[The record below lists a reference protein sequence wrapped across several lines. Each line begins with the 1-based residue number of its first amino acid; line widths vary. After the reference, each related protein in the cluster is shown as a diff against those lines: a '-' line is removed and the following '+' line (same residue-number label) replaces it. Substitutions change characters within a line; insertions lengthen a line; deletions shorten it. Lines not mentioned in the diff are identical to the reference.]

1 MKEKSQ
7 FSYSKQI
14 VFINQSSGTLMVDI
28 VNAFG
33 IKYEKL
39 VLITG
44 TKGGEKYL
52 AELSDNVILTC
63 WRN

>member
-39 VLITG
+39 VLITIIVF
-44 TKGGEKYL
+44 TTNYSSIFYKQ
-52 AELSDNVILTC
+52 
-63 WRN
+63 